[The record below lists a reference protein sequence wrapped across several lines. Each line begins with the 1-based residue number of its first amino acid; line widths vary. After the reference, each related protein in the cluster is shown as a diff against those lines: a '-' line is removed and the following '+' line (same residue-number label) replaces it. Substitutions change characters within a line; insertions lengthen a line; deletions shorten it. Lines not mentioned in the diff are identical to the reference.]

1 MEWEVVGEQK
11 EKQRCRYVKRSY
23 VCGWVALWGYFC
35 QESSYANLE
44 LLAHS
49 WKFLHLFS
57 LKGLVPGGQQADI
70 CVLTV
75 ALVVTLLIKKAWLK
89 LEHAVIEL
97 GLSSSST
104 TGFLGDLSW
113 YPSPSK
119 AATIRHFECQFWATS
134 WPPDASKQIQR
145 KKKSHLMSVSVDTWK
160 CQLHFCSSFHKQIL
174 GTDPPQ
180 YVKGHMISWLLI
192 FSHLQFSGDGSSFD
206 FNFCYQWMTENETEG
221 IRHTSNTY
229 FPKRCVPKD
238 IVFFFFREE
247 SHLSELR

>member
-104 TGFLGDLSW
+104 TGVLISQPFKGSNDQTFWVSILSYFLTSRCIKTNSEEKEVPFDVC
-113 YPSPSK
+113 
-119 AATIRHFECQFWATS
+119 ICRHLEMSTS
-134 WPPDASKQIQR
+134 
-145 KKKSHLMSVSVDTWK
+145 L
-160 CQLHFCSSFHKQIL
+160 
-174 GTDPPQ
+174 
-180 YVKGHMISWLLI
+180 LLI
-192 FSHLQFSGDGSSFD
+192 FPQADLRDGSPIVCKRTYDLLALD
-206 FNFCYQWMTENETEG
+206 FLTFA
-221 IRHTSNTY
+221 I
-229 FPKRCVPKD
+229 
-238 IVFFFFREE
+238 
-247 SHLSELR
+247 

>member
-97 GLSSSST
+97 GLSSSAT
-104 TGFLGDLSW
+104 TGVLISQPFKGSNDQTFWVSILSYFLTSRCIKTNSEEKEVPFDV
-113 YPSPSK
+113 Y
-119 AATIRHFECQFWATS
+119 ICRHLEMSTS
-134 WPPDASKQIQR
+134 
-145 KKKSHLMSVSVDTWK
+145 L
-160 CQLHFCSSFHKQIL
+160 
-174 GTDPPQ
+174 
-180 YVKGHMISWLLI
+180 LLI
-192 FSHLQFSGDGSSFD
+192 FPQADLRDGSQKICKGAYDLLALD
-206 FNFCYQWMTENETEG
+206 FLTFA
-221 IRHTSNTY
+221 I
-229 FPKRCVPKD
+229 
-238 IVFFFFREE
+238 
-247 SHLSELR
+247 